1 MQTNKKPSILYW
13 GNELINFSILFQKI
27 EFMKLVVKSLKTRKN
42 IDLNVI
48 SFQYSVVMLYV
59 LLY

>member
-13 GNELINFSILFQKI
+13 GKELINFSILFQKI

-48 SFQYSVVMLYV
+48 SFQYGVVMLYV